1 MSNGSIRAWKAFR
14 VDRQGR
20 LRFLFRAHAGTSVVP
35 RGTWVEAKAR
45 WVHEANSRRY
55 RAGFHCFR
63 DWQAVLAFQKLT
75 KGKYVIREVLAADLR
90 RKPQTRAGSW
100 LARRLFV
107 PKEEGHDDS

>member
-1 MSNGSIRAWKAFR
+1 MSKGSIRTWKAFR
-14 VDRQGR
+14 VDKQGR
-20 LRFLFRAHAGTSVVP
+20 LRFLFQTHNGTSLVP
-35 RGTWVEAKAR
+35 IGVWLEARAIWVREAD
-45 WVHEANSRRY
+45 SRRY

-75 KGKYVIREVLAADLR
+75 KGKYVVREVLVADLR

-107 PKEEGHDDS
+107 PKEEGHDDR

>member
-1 MSNGSIRAWKAFR
+1 MSNGSTRAWKAFR

-35 RGTWVEAKAR
+35 RGIWLEAKAR
-45 WVHEANSRRY
+45 WVREANSRIY

-63 DWQAVLAFQKLT
+63 RWEDVVRFQKLT
-75 KGKYVIREVLAADLR
+75 KRKYVILEVLVADLR
-90 RKPQTRAGSW
+90 LKPQNRAGSW

-107 PKEEGHDDS
+107 PKEEGR